1 MVKLIIPKLEDLWF
15 REDLLKD
22 ERTMS
27 FNHNYGGT
35 IEFSCDKWESWFNR
49 WINVCDNKRFYRYV
63 VNDKNEFVGEVAYH
77 YDEEIKG
84 YIVSVIIHAKYRGRG
99 YGSDALDLLCES
111 AKDNGVSILY
121 DDIAIDNPSVKMFLN
136 RGFIKAKQVENKMW
150 FYKML

>member
-22 ERTMS
+22 ERTMF

-77 YDEEIKG
+77 YDEKIKG

-136 RGFIKAKQVENKMW
+136 HGFIKAKQVENKIW